1 MLAQVDLA
9 PRQAA
14 GGINQL
20 NQREAN
26 KPIIYVTVRFAR
38 IGLLLGLECSNVV
51 NLIFSSSS
59 SQVIKSCRIRIRAKI
74 FMWIRIRG
82 VKGKNDVYLFF
93 HDSVDSEEL

>member
-1 MLAQVDLA
+1 MESSSFSEILAVLAQGDLA

-26 KPIIYVTVRFAR
+26 KPIIYITVRFAR

-51 NLIFSSSS
+51 YLILRSSS
-59 SQVIKSCRIRIRAKI
+59 KSYNSIIVRK
-74 FMWIRIRG
+74 
-82 VKGKNDVYLFF
+82 
-93 HDSVDSEEL
+93 S

>member
-1 MLAQVDLA
+1 MESSSFSEILAVLAQGDLA

-51 NLIFSSSS
+51 YLILSSSS
-59 SQVIKSCRIRIRAKI
+59 NLLIR
-74 FMWIRIRG
+74 
-82 VKGKNDVYLFF
+82 
-93 HDSVDSEEL
+93 